1 MKLIRELTA
10 LYLINR
16 NYPWASQCLLDQPL
30 EEQTCGV
37 HTQKYLRCFIT
48 QGPNRGECRVKEII
62 QRFFSSPLELV

>member
-48 QGPNRGECRVKEII
+48 QGPNG
-62 QRFFSSPLELV
+62 